1 LVLEGE
7 GDGNEEWD
15 DHGKRVSSELEQRW
29 GDMVM
34 WCDAVEM
41 RNESL
46 KCKNRS
52 QERNGERK

>member
-7 GDGNEEWD
+7 GEGDGDEERD

-34 WCDAVEM
+34 
-41 RNESL
+41 
-46 KCKNRS
+46 
-52 QERNGERK
+52 